1 MNKITLE
8 KVTNRNDLLDY
19 LLMADEVEAIVLE
32 YINEGE
38 MFEVFYEGQSVGVCL
53 FTFHD
58 QQTAE
63 IKNIAILEDYR
74 GLGIGRKIIQSAV
87 TYYKEKG
94 FQQLLVGTANSSIGN
109 FAFYQ
114 KAGFRFYD
122 IRKNFFLTYPE
133 PIFENGIRAMD
144 MIVFQ
149 LPLGN

>member
-1 MNKITLE
+1 MNELSWK
-8 KVTNRNDLLDY
+8 KVTKRNNLLDY
-19 LLMADEVEAIVLE
+19 LLLADEDKAIVQE

-38 MFEVFYEGQSVGVCL
+38 MFELFCEGRSVGVCL
-53 FTFHD
+53 FTFPD
-58 QQTAE
+58 QQTVE

-74 GLGIGRKIIQSAV
+74 GLGIGSNTIKIAV

-122 IRKNFFLTYPE
+122 IRKDFFLTYPE
-133 PIFENGIRAMD
+133 PIFENGIRAID

-149 LPLGN
+149 LPLRK